1 MECNN
6 HLDWFVELK
15 ETQGS
20 FEVSAISK
28 VKDIIQFGE
37 YKISSTEE
45 MPLLLI
51 GDAINLKIHRF
62 DAVKPEY
69 SLDDL
74 RDLESKLVL
83 ITGKH
88 TAEKAKTEKFQNVCM
103 YVCVCV
109 CVCVSLSTVVLNSRD
124 RYEKLWLLEF
134 SHF

>member
-45 MPLLLI
+45 MPLLYI
-51 GDAINLKIHRF
+51 GDAIKLKIHRF
-62 DAVKPEY
+62 NAVKPEY

-88 TAEKAKTEKFQNVCM
+88 TAEKAKTEKFLNVCVIIVYICM
-103 YVCVCV
+103 IMINIMINIMSVIVCAY
-109 CVCVSLSTVVLNSRD
+109 L
-124 RYEKLWLLEF
+124 
-134 SHF
+134 

>member
-1 MECNN
+1 MECKN

-28 VKDIIQFGE
+28 VLDINKCGE
-37 YKISSTEE
+37 YIISSTEE
-45 MPLLLI
+45 IPLLFI
-51 GDAINLKIHRF
+51 GDAIKLKIHRF
-62 DAVKPEY
+62 NAVKQEY

-88 TAEKAKTEKFQNVCM
+88 TAEKAKTENFLNVSVYIYACL
-103 YVCVCV
+103 Y
-109 CVCVSLSTVVLNSRD
+109 
-124 RYEKLWLLEF
+124 
-134 SHF
+134 